1 MQHTILGAI
10 AGDVIGAPFEWN
22 NRKSTDFRLFG
33 PKSRFTDDTVLTVAV
48 AEWLL
53 DGGELTPLL
62 KAYARRY
69 PRAGYGGRF
78 RDWARSENPQPYN
91 SFGNGSAM
99 RVSPVGFAARTLD
112 DALDL
117 AEQSAAVS
125 HDHPEGIRGAQAI
138 AAAIWM
144 ARDGA
149 SKEDMRGALSERF
162 GYDRLASLGLERLE
176 PGPGASARPSWPSP
190 DGVARPQRAFGPFFG
205 GRATPTGE
213 GQDDGLRRPD
223 LRWGRCAV
231 WRSGGSLL
239 VAGGD
244 VCSLAGGRILS
255 GYLLIR
261 GMLCAAISLRNLG
274 RSRNT

>member
-162 GYDRLASLGLERLE
+162 GYELDFTVEE
-176 PGPGASARPSWPSP
+176 
-190 DGVARPQRAFGPFFG
+190 
-205 GRATPTGE
+205 
-213 GQDDGLRRPD
+213 RRPEYSFD
-223 LRWGRCAV
+223 VTCQ
-231 WRSGGSLL
+231 GSVPEAL
-239 VAGGD
+239 VAFFD
-244 VCSLAGGRILS
+244 SDDYESA
-255 GYLLIR
+255 IR
-261 GMLCAAISLRNLG
+261 LAISLGGDSDTIACMCGGVAVAYYGEMPQEIVEGVRMRLPG
-274 RSRNT
+274 EFLEVIERFVARDGVG